1 MLVSASAGRGFVL
14 VCIERHHSISGSTFT
29 RSLSTFIQ
37 GPTPGARCCQFIST
51 VTGSPSNGV
60 ESILQQFW
68 VDIRKDQR
76 AWWVGRVFDI
86 FAYELQHLESV
97 TSVQQTYASDPKYK
111 KYTQQVE
118 KCLNSFD
125 NVHEWADCIA
135 FLKQLLKVSKAKIV
149 DRVIVQRL
157 PDFPILHAI

>member
-1 MLVSASAGRGFVL
+1 MASKASSSSSGW
-14 VCIERHHSISGSTFT
+14 ISGKTNE
-29 RSLSTFIQ
+29 RGGLDESLA
-37 GPTPGARCCQFIST
+37 G
-51 VTGSPSNGV
+51 
-60 ESILQQFW
+60 
-68 VDIRKDQR
+68 
-76 AWWVGRVFDI
+76 I
-86 FAYELQHLESV
+86 FAYELQLHESV
-97 TSVQQTYASDPKYK
+97 ASIQQPYASDPKYK

-149 DRVIVQRL
+149 DRVIVQCL